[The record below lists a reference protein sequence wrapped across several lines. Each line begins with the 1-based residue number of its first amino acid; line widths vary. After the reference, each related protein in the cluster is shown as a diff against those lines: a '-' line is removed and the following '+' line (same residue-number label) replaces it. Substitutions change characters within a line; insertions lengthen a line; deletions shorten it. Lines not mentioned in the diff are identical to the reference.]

1 MQPASTAGALA
12 RGLGLDPS
20 AAPVEVLLNPLK
32 TAVGSIGG
40 TAAWESASATA
51 GTRARSP
58 TATGP
63 ARRAQG
69 RLPGPRTPV
78 AALTPKRA
86 CGGALLP
93 IQHDCSRCHVCKA
106 CSLRVRGMPPAARA
120 SMGAYPASSP

>member
-58 TATGP
+58 HRHGARPPCSGP
-63 ARRAQG
+63 SSGPQNARRRSDA
-69 RLPGPRTPV
+69 
-78 AALTPKRA
+78 
-86 CGGALLP
+86 
-93 IQHDCSRCHVCKA
+93 KA
-106 CSLRVRGMPPAARA
+106 SLRRRRPI
-120 SMGAYPASSP
+120 AYPA